1 MALARHRLSSHHCK
15 FHPPTLLQFPSI
27 DFSNTLIGIDLYCFD
42 CRARGDGESTL
53 GVTNEDFKIE
63 EEVTTEL
70 RDTPAEFDQ
79 KVNAP
84 HQEFAG
90 IPPTWLTGLV
100 NGNHFGGCPFHI
112 GYQNNTCNRFCF
124 GCSHAV
130 GHAMCRHCIPHHH
143 CSSTVPSLQIR
154 RYMLKNVVN
163 YDELS
168 PHYDLSGI
176 QAYYINGK
184 RAVLINPKDTSTS
197 ANEKAPPF
205 DHQCSGCKVS
215 LRPDCAYCCLKCKVD
230 IDYGLEPS
238 TPGPARGAHAHAAS
252 TGLYLATADFSEERL
267 GGGNRW
273 ASELGLTSTL
283 VGCKRRKVVR
293 PLRSPVF

>member
-1 MALARHRLSSHHCK
+1 LTFNS
-15 FHPPTLLQFPSI
+15 
-27 DFSNTLIGIDLYCFD
+27 
-42 CRARGDGESTL
+42 CRARGDGASTL
-53 GVTNEDFKIE
+53 GVTEDEKIE
-63 EEVTTEL
+63 DEVTTEL
-70 RDTPAEFDQ
+70 RASAEE
-79 KVNAP
+79 
-84 HQEFAG
+84 EFNKITASHNDAG
-90 IPPTWLTGLV
+90 VPPTWLTGLV
-100 NGNHFGGCPFHI
+100 SGTHFGSCPYHV

-124 GCSHAV
+124 GCSPGA
-130 GHAMCRHCIPHHH
+130 GHAMCRHCIPQHGC
-143 CSSTVPSLQIR
+143 CSSVPSLQIR

-205 DHQCSGCKVS
+205 DHHCSGCKVS
-215 LRPDCAYCCLKCKVD
+215 LRPDCTYCCLKCKMD

-238 TPGPARGAHAHAAS
+238 TPGPAKGVYAHAAS
-252 TGLYLATADFSEERL
+252 TGLYLATADVSEDRPA
-267 GGGNRW
+267 GSRW

-283 VGCKRRKVVR
+283 MGCKRRKVFR